1 MEELK
6 NTKYI
11 MTAKNYVELRFE
23 QKGLNTIFS
32 KVRKG
37 LSPAISDPSGVNIR
51 NRRPV
56 ISWTKHKVRLQN
68 VPHRSRIYPHN
79 IANKLNEMAEA
90 IPPDLI
96 ILMT

>member
-11 MTAKNYVELRFE
+11 MAAKTYELRFE
-23 QKGLNTIFS
+23 QKG
-32 KVRKG
+32 KC

-51 NRRPV
+51 NKRPI
-56 ISWTKHKVRLQN
+56 ISWAKHKFRLQN
-68 VPHRSRIYPHN
+68 VPYRSRIYPHN